1 LTTNSVTRQSEAME
15 NSGKRNP
22 YEVAIEQFM
31 QAADLLNLDQGMRKI
46 LSKPKRELS
55 VNFPIRLDNGEV
67 EVYTGYRVQHNI
79 VRGPAKGGIRYH
91 QDVNMDEVRALA
103 MWMTWKC
110 AVVNI
115 PYGGGKGGVI
125 CDPRNMSMLELER
138 LTRRFTTEISMIIGA
153 YEDVPAPDV
162 NTNAQTM
169 AWIMDTYSQHL
180 GYSVPALI
188 TGKPLSIGG
197 SEGRGDATG
206 RGIQYVTREATA
218 VKGMAMK
225 GATAAVQGFGN
236 VGSVS
241 ARLLHED
248 GVKVIA
254 VSDVYGA
261 IRNPNGLDIPAVVE
275 HVKKTGSVR
284 DFAESEAISNAEL
297 LESECDIL
305 VPAALENQITS
316 ANANR
321 IRAKIIVEGANG
333 PTTPEADKV
342 LFENGIF
349 LVPDILANAGG
360 VTVSYF
366 EWVQDIQAFFWT
378 EDDINKRLSD
388 IMSRSFNEV
397 YTIAQRH
404 RINMRQ
410 AAYMVAIARVAEV
423 HRVRG
428 LYP

>member
-1 LTTNSVTRQSEAME
+1 
-15 NSGKRNP
+15 
-22 YEVAIEQFM
+22 
-31 QAADLLNLDQGMRKI
+31 
-46 LSKPKRELS
+46 
-55 VNFPIRLDNGEV
+55 
-67 EVYTGYRVQHNI
+67 
-79 VRGPAKGGIRYH
+79 
-91 QDVNMDEVRALA
+91 
-103 MWMTWKC
+103 
-110 AVVNI
+110 
-115 PYGGGKGGVI
+115 
-125 CDPRNMSMLELER
+125 
-138 LTRRFTTEISMIIGA
+138 MIIGA
-153 YEDVPAPDV
+153 HEDVPAPDV

-206 RGIQYVTREATA
+206 RGIQYVTREATRA
-218 VKGMAMK
+218 KGLPMK

-248 GVKVIA
+248 GVRVIA

-284 DFAESEAISNAEL
+284 DFPESEAIGNTEL

-321 IRAKIIVEGANG
+321 IRAKVIVEGANG

-366 EWVQDIQAFFWT
+366 EWVQNMQALFWT
-378 EDDINKRLSD
+378 EEDINKRLSD
-388 IMSRSFNEV
+388 IMSRSFAEV
-397 YTIAQRH
+397 YDIAQRH

-423 HRVRG
+423 QRVRG

>member
-1 LTTNSVTRQSEAME
+1 MTTNSATRPNEATE

-22 YEVAIEQFM
+22 YEVAVEQFM

-91 QDVNMDEVRALA
+91 QDVSMDEVRALA

-125 CDPRNMSMLELER
+125 CDPRKMSITELER

-153 YEDVPAPDV
+153 HEDVPAPDV

-206 RGIQYVTREATA
+206 RGIQYVTREATRA
-218 VKGMAMK
+218 KGLPMK

-248 GVKVIA
+248 GVRVIA

-284 DFAESEAISNAEL
+284 DFPESEAIGNTEL

-321 IRAKIIVEGANG
+321 IRAKVIVEGANG

-366 EWVQDIQAFFWT
+366 EWVQNMQALFWT
-378 EDDINKRLSD
+378 EEDINKRLSD
-388 IMSRSFNEV
+388 IMSRSFAEV
-397 YTIAQRH
+397 YDIAQRH

-423 HRVRG
+423 QRVRG

>member
-1 LTTNSVTRQSEAME
+1 MTTNSATRPSEAAE

-22 YEVAIEQFM
+22 YEVAVEQFN
-31 QAADLLNLDQGMRKI
+31 QAADLLELDMGMRKI

-55 VNFPIRLDNGEV
+55 VNFPIRLDNGDI

-91 QDVNMDEVRALA
+91 QDVSMDEVRALA

-125 CDPRNMSMLELER
+125 VDPRKLSMPELER

-153 YEDVPAPDV
+153 QEDVPAPDV

-206 RGIQYVTREATA
+206 RGIQYVTREATR
-218 VKGMAMK
+218 VKGLTMK

-248 GVKVIA
+248 GVKIIA

-261 IRNPNGLDIPAVVE
+261 IRNPRGLDILAVIE
-275 HVKKTGSVR
+275 HVKTTGSVK
-284 DFAESEAISNAEL
+284 DFPESEPINNAEL
-297 LESECDIL
+297 LASECDIL

-316 ANANR
+316 ANANQ
-321 IRAKIIVEGANG
+321 IRAKIIIEGANG
-333 PTTPEADKV
+333 PTTPEADKI
-342 LFENGIF
+342 LFENGIY
-349 LVPDILANAGG
+349 LIPDIRANSGG

-366 EWVQDIQAFFWT
+366 EWVQDIQAFFWS
-378 EDDINKRLSD
+378 EEEINKRLSE
-388 IMSRSFNEV
+388 IMSRSFADV
-397 YTIAQRH
+397 HAIAERRH
-404 RINMRQ
+404 INMRQ
-410 AAYMVAIARVAEV
+410 AAYMVAINRVAEV
-423 HRVRG
+423 QRVRG